1 MATWFWVAAAP
12 ANMASVNWA
21 TSSGGSPTGQPT
33 TGDLAIL
40 DGGSSQQCTINAAIS
55 LLGLDCQG
63 GTGNFAGTLVHN
75 AFTVTIT
82 GTGASALRFSPGMTY
97 SPVSA
102 ASLVSFSSTS
112 GVSQLTSAGK
122 KLAALTVTGVGGTMQ
137 LKDDLS
143 VNAFANGLI
152 TLTSGTF
159 DCFDG
164 GAAHALTA
172 NQFSSNNS
180 NVRSFLG
187 GGTITLGGQLNI
199 NGVVWNVASVANLT
213 FTKNSANIVVLP
225 ISPSTNP
232 GGWTF
237 AGGGL
242 TYNGLTLNQSPNG
255 NELLLTGSN
264 TFSSLSVGSGWT
276 LFLPQGGT
284 TTINSAF
291 TLVGTQT
298 RPISILSSTISGT
311 ATLVC
316 PSGVCSL
323 TWGALLSIAA
333 SGGASFV
340 ATNVLDLGAVNSG
353 WAITPPADA
362 TLAAPTAT
370 QNATA
375 VWQDLLAGS
384 DFSTAAS
391 VGALL
396 KAMSNLQYTVPTIG
410 RGTVGSGATT
420 TSITTSAFSIV
431 GKSGPRSIVFDPTTT
446 TANLRGQASAISSS
460 TGGGTPT
467 FTIAA
472 LTDTPAVGD
481 TFSVM

>member
-97 SPVSA
+97 SPVNTS
-102 ASLVSFSSTS
+102 SLFTFTSTS
-112 GVSQLTSAGK
+112 GTAQLTSAGK
-122 KLAALTVTGVGGTMQ
+122 KFAALTLNGAGGTVQ
-137 LKDDLS
+137 QKDDLN
-143 VNAFANGLI
+143 VNAVNGSPLTI
-152 TLTSGTF
+152 TTGVW
-159 DCFDG
+159 DAYDG
-164 GAAHALTA
+164 GAAHAITA
-172 NQFSSNNS
+172 NGVISTGALA
-180 NVRSFLG
+180 RSLLLG
-187 GGTITLGGQLNI
+187 GLVTLGGNLGV
-199 NGVVWNVASVANLT
+199 NGSVWNVTASLT
-213 FTKNSANIVVLP
+213 LTKNAANIVVLAP
-225 ISPSTNP
+225 NP
-232 GGWTF
+232 NIVGGWNF
-237 AGGGL
+237 IGGGL
-242 TYNGLTLNQSPNG
+242 TYNGLTLNAVTNKNILSF
-255 NELLLTGSN
+255 TGAN
-264 TFSSLSVGSGWT
+264 IFSSLSVGAGWVLMFPPGT
-276 LFLPQGGT
+276 T
-284 TTINSAF
+284 TTINTAF
-291 TLVGTQT
+291 TFIGTQAN
-298 RPISILSSTISGT
+298 PISILSNGPNGQTVLS
-311 ATLVC
+311 V
-316 PSGVCSL
+316 PSGSCSL
-323 TWGALLSIAA
+323 TWGCLSDVSA
-333 SGGASFV
+333 SGGATFT
-340 ATNVLDLGAVNSG
+340 ADNVLDLGSNTG
-353 WAITPPADA
+353 WAITPPVDHNIS
-362 TLAAPTAT
+362 AAAI
-370 QNATA
+370 ATA

-431 GKSGPRSIVFDPTTT
+431 GKSGPRSIVFDPATT
-446 TANLRGQASAISSS
+446 TANLRGQGTPITSS
-460 TGGGTPT
+460 TGGPTPT
-467 FTIAA
+467 FTVAA
-472 LTDTPAVGD
+472 LTDTPQVGD